1 MAPLSTH
8 ASPVPV
14 TKNRLCIANRLS
26 LNKPRRA

>member
-1 MAPLSTH
+1 MALLSTH